1 MSDMSVPNGFPKGF
15 LWGGAIAANQAEGAW
30 DQGGKG
36 LCLADINL
44 YRGDLP
50 PEKRSNKEMTTEQIN
65 FYLTDTEGRY
75 PKRDAINFYHT
86 FDEDLGLIAGAG
98 LNAFRTSIN
107 WSRIFPNGDDAEPNE
122 EGLQFYDR
130 LIDSIVAHGMEPM
143 ITLSHYEMPLNLA
156 TSHDGWLS
164 REVIDFF
171 VKFAEVVVR
180 RYHDRVKYWIPINQI
195 NLITHESFNHL
206 GVAADRV
213 PSLEEA
219 KFQAVHNEMVGAAKV
234 TSLIHQI
241 DPEAKVGVML
251 CHGNADAASSKPA
264 DVLAKLQQNQLQ
276 YFFSDVA
283 IRGTYPGYIKRYL
296 KDNGL
301 KVDFGEGDEEAL
313 RNGTADFM
321 SFSYY
326 YTNMIDAENWEAG
339 NVDGIPNPNLDANEW
354 GWAINPTG
362 LRVALND
369 YWDRYQLPI
378 YITENGYGSRDVLE
392 VDESIHDT
400 YRIDYM
406 RAHVRAMAE
415 AISDG
420 VDLRGWFWWGPIDI
434 VSCSSSEMAKRYGF
448 IYVDL
453 DDYGNGTG
461 KRLKKDSYVW
471 LSNVVS
477 SGGSDLG

>member
-1 MSDMSVPNGFPKGF
+1 MTDMNVPKGFPKSF

-30 DQGGKG
+30 QEGGKG
-36 LCLADINL
+36 VCLADINL

-50 PEKRSNKEMTTEQIN
+50 PEKRSNKEMTTDQIEFFLQDN
-65 FYLTDTEGRY
+65 KGRY
-75 PKRDAINFYHT
+75 PKREAIDFYHT
-86 FDEDLGLIAGAG
+86 FDEDLALISQAG
-98 LNAFRTSIN
+98 LNSLRTSIN
-107 WSRIFPNGDDAEPNE
+107 WARIFPNGDDAEPNE
-122 EGLQFYDR
+122 EGLEFYDR
-130 LIDSIVAHGMEPM
+130 LIDSIIAHGMEPM

-156 TSHDGWLS
+156 TSYNGWLS

-171 VKFAEVVVR
+171 VNFADVVVR
-180 RYHDRVKYWIPINQI
+180 RYSDRVKLWIPVNQI

-213 PSLEEA
+213 DALEEA
-219 KFQAVHNEMVGAAKV
+219 KYQAVHNEMVAAAKV
-234 TSLIHQI
+234 TALIHDI
-241 DPEAKVGVML
+241 DPDSQVGVML
-251 CHGNADAASSKPA
+251 CHGNADAATSKPA

-283 IRGTYPGYIKRYL
+283 IRGSYPGYIKRYL
-296 KDNGL
+296 ADQG
-301 KVDFGEGDEEAL
+301 VTVEFGEGDTEAL
-313 RNGTADFM
+313 AGGTVDFM
-321 SFSYY
+321 SFSFY
-326 YTNMIDAENWEAG
+326 YTNVIDWASWEAG
-339 NVDGIPNPNLDANEW
+339 NADGIRNPNLDANEW

-369 YWDRYQLPI
+369 YWDRYGLPI
-378 YITENGYGSRDVLE
+378 YITENGFGSRDVLE
-392 VDESIHDT
+392 VDGSIHDS

-415 AISDG
+415 AVSDG

-461 KRLKKDSYVW
+461 KRLKKDSYAWVQQ
-471 LSNVVS
+471 VTS
-477 SGGSDLG
+477 SWGDDLT